1 MRKTGLPS
9 PRRITKSS
17 IVSWATLDSTTNDV
31 VDDGDAI
38 VGSPEAHDDT
48 GPILD
53 IAISR
58 PAVIAA
64 LEARFVV
71 LGLDL
76 FLRQVAVI
84 GMARVEQLLH
94 RRHMQLEALGLE

>member
-1 MRKTGLPS
+1 MRRSASCPASRAAVAGGVA
-9 PRRITKSS
+9 RGFQDRGDFHRMVAI
-17 IVSWATLDSTTNDV
+17 V

-48 GPILD
+48 RPILN

-58 PAVIAA
+58 PAVITT
-64 LEARFVV
+64 LEARLVV

-76 FLRQVAVI
+76 FL
-84 GMARVEQLLH
+84 
-94 RRHMQLEALGLE
+94 